1 MKDSIKLLIGIIM
14 LTIIVSGCK
23 KDSDNTSNSGG
34 SGGNTINDVK
44 VTTYSPQNISNTS
57 ALCGGDAVVI
67 QGLSL
72 TEIGVCW
79 NTEGNPEASDNHVST
94 EVWNEPFVCT
104 ITGLEPETR
113 YYVRAYALRGLEYYY
128 GEVKTF
134 TTTLNPTN
142 SVTIHTYTPQE
153 ITTCSAVCG
162 GDAIVTPGFTLT
174 ELGVCW
180 NTEGNPLPSDN
191 FVSTEIWNEPFVCTI
206 TGLVGNTIYHVRA
219 YALDEIRC
227 YYGEEKVFT
236 TEQICDE
243 LFYNDDNPIHLVLR
257 EEHKIV
263 DSSAYPITYTS
274 SDNTYVT
281 VSDDGVLNGRNVGS
295 AQVTL
300 DNGFHSLTVD
310 VIVDLF
316 REPTF
321 EFGCGGDRIR
331 ELYGNPYQAGY
342 VNDTLLVYQYS
353 GYNGYSYACG
363 EMDFLFDNRSY
374 FEADLYI
381 RKNVEYLL
389 NCYLEDN
396 FTFETTL
403 NDTIPIYR
411 NKIDNSVMCGK
422 YDSHNQ
428 WNEICLYYFRADDI
442 KSLNAALN
450 KPKNFNIRRKD

>member
-1 MKDSIKLLIGIIM
+1 MKDSIKLLFGIIM

-34 SGGNTINDVK
+34 NGGNTISDVK

-57 ALCGGDAVVI
+57 ALCGGDVIVV

-72 TEIGVCW
+72 TELGVCW

-94 EVWNEPFVCT
+94 EGWNEPFVCT

-162 GDAIVTPGFTLT
+162 GDAIVTPSFSLT

-191 FVSTEIWNEPFVCTI
+191 YVSTEIWNEPFVCTI
-206 TGLVGNTIYHVRA
+206 TGLVGNTTYHVRA
-219 YALDEIRC
+219 YALDEAQC

-243 LFYNDDNPIHLVLR
+243 LVYNDDNPIHLVLR

-321 EFGCGGDRIR
+321 EFGCYTNRIR
-331 ELYGNPYQAGY
+331 ELYGNPYMSGY
-342 VNDTLLVYQYS
+342 INDTILVYQYT
-353 GYNGYSYACG
+353 GPGGYSYACG
-363 EMDFLFDNRSY
+363 EMDFIFEDAGY
-374 FEADLYI
+374 CEADVYI
-381 RKNVEYLL
+381 RSSVGLLL
-389 NCYLEDN
+389 NRYLDERFTLETIIGDTLYLYRFKLDN
-396 FTFETTL
+396 
-403 NDTIPIYR
+403 NI
-411 NKIDNSVMCGK
+411 VCGK
-422 YDSHNQ
+422 FDSHNQ
-428 WNEICLYYFRADDI
+428 WDEICLFYIKIEDI
-442 KSLNAALN
+442 KFIDAVLN
-450 KPKNFNIRRKD
+450 KRNDLNIRRKD